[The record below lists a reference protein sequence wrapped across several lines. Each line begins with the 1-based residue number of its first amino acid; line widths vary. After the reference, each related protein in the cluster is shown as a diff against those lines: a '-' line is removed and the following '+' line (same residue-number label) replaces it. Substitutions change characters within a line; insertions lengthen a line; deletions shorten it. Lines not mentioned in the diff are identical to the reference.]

1 MENESQQRGC
11 MARITL
17 EANTKDR
24 RNKSGQIVFQQGD
37 IRIKLFEGSIQD
49 GMTLDAFE
57 LVVNQKRNWVMINSK
72 FVVDG
77 RTVEAREAYY
87 DTDVIKIRDVDGEER
102 VYNLQ
107 DSHIQSFATVA
118 IQTRLNNREREI
130 RRQNKAA

>member
-1 MENESQQRGC
+1 

-72 FVVDG
+72 FAVDG

-107 DSHIQSFATVA
+107 DDHIQSFATVA

>member
-1 MENESQQRGC
+1 MGNESQQRGC

-107 DSHIQSFATVA
+107 DDHIQSFATVA
-118 IQTRLNNREREI
+118 IQTRLNNRAREI
-130 RRQNKAA
+130 RRQTKPA

>member
-1 MENESQQRGC
+1 